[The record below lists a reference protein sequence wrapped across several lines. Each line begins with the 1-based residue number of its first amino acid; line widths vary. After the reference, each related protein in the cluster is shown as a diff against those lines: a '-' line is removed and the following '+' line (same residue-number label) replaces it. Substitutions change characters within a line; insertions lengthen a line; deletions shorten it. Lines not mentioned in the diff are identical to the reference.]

1 MPTKTEELL
10 MNMGPQHPS
19 THGVLR
25 VMLTV
30 DGEWIRAADP
40 DLGYLHRSFEKMAEL
55 RTYVNYL
62 PLTDRWDYLDAM
74 GNNLVY
80 AETVEKLMDLE
91 VPPRAHYLR
100 MIVCELNRIASHLV
114 FIGTFGLDVGANT
127 PFMYCFRDRERI
139 LDLFEAICGARLTYS
154 YMRIGGVACDA
165 PDGWLEQVR
174 DFCDYLP
181 PKLEELDDLLTGNQI
196 FVVRTRNIGVITPE
210 QAIEWGLSGPMLR
223 GSGVKWDV
231 RKEYPYAL
239 YSEVEFDVP
248 VGTRGDAYDRYCV
261 RRREIDESLKI
272 IRQCLDKIPEGDV
285 MAKVPKIIRPKAG
298 EVYHSVE
305 TPRGELGLYMV
316 SDGSDKPYRMKIRR
330 PSFVNLSIFPELVRD
345 WKVADVVVIL
355 GSIDIVMG
363 EVDG

>member
-25 VMLTV
+25 VVLTV

-80 AETVEKLMDLE
+80 VETVEKLMDLE
-91 VPPRAHYLR
+91 VPPRAHYIR

-154 YMRIGGVACDA
+154 FMRIGGVACDT

-181 PKLEELDDLLTGNQI
+181 PKLKELDDLLTDNEI
-196 FVVRTRNIGVITPE
+196 FIVRTRNIGVITPE
-210 QAIEWGLSGPMLR
+210 QAIRWGLSGPMLR
-223 GSGVKWDV
+223 GSGVRWDV
-231 RKEYPYAL
+231 RKGYPYAL
-239 YSEVEFDVP
+239 YNEVDFDVP
-248 VGTRGDAYDRYCV
+248 TGTRGDAYDRYCV

-272 IRQCLDKIPEGDV
+272 IRQCLDKIPDGDV
-285 MAKVPKIIRPKAG
+285 MAKVPKIIRPKPG
-298 EVYHSVE
+298 EVYHAIE

-316 SDGSDKPYRMKIRR
+316 SDGSEKPYRMKIRR